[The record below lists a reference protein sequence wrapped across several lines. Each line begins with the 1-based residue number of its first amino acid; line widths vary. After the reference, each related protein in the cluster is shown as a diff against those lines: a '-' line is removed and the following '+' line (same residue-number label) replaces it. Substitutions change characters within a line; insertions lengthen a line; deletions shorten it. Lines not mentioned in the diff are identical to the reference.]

1 MSLAARGTQA
11 FIRQKSPKAVYTH
24 CNAHC
29 LNLAIVHSC
38 DIPMIRNMIGT
49 VNEICSFFKSSPKR
63 HELLAAVIKDIC
75 PHTRRITLISLCRT
89 RWVERHEAL
98 EVFHSLFRAIFKT
111 MEVMVN
117 ESVYLDEYGSW
128 KWDQETRT
136 KANSFLAVIA
146 RFKFMVTM
154 ITVIKCLSVLK
165 PLSIQ
170 LQKCDSDI
178 YKAYTQVGSVKSDLK
193 AIREQIEVHF
203 SRWYEAGVELG
214 KDVDVE
220 PAVPRIANR
229 QRHCDNIPAATP
241 VKYFQCS
248 LCIPLI
254 HLITQMDTSFSEIQM
269 NFSKLMC
276 LVPEVL
282 VSPSDTTIDAAIQ
295 FYRDDLVSLHF
306 VDVELVRWRCKWS
319 EVADNLSLPNS
330 ASTKLREDNLVSST
344 GLIM

>member
-1 MSLAARGTQA
+1 MSSAAIGTQA

-89 RWVERHEAL
+89 RWVERHEAF
-98 EVFHSLFRAIFKT
+98 EVFHSLFRAIVKT
-111 MEVMVN
+111 LEVIAN
-117 ESVYLDEYGSW
+117 ERVYLDEYGSW

-136 KANSFLAVIA
+136 KANGFLATIA
-146 RFKFMVTM
+146 QFKFIVTM
-154 ITVIKCLSVLK
+154 ITVMKCLSVLK

-170 LQKCDSDI
+170 LQKRDSDI

-203 SRWYEAGVELG
+203 SRWYEASIELG

-220 PAVPRIANR
+220 PTVPRIANR
-229 QRHCDNIPAATP
+229 QRHRDNVPAATP

-248 LCIPLI
+248 LCIPLMD
-254 HLITQMDTSFSEIQM
+254 HLITQMDTYFSEIQM
-269 NFSKLMC
+269 NVSKLMC
-276 LVPEVL
+276 L
-282 VSPSDTTIDAAIQ
+282 I
-295 FYRDDLVSLHF
+295 
-306 VDVELVRWRCKWS
+306 
-319 EVADNLSLPNS
+319 
-330 ASTKLREDNLVSST
+330 
-344 GLIM
+344 